1 MKDLLILFED
11 AVNIEAVDPIELI
24 CKCTRSPSLGLQ
36 GAERALLVPFI
47 VHLFPLLHPLLLFIL
62 VRLIEPLGS
71 EGPALIGKPLLGRG
85 R

>member
-11 AVNIEAVDPIELI
+11 TVNIEAVDPIELI

-36 GAERALLVPFI
+36 GAERALLVPLI
-47 VHLFPLLHPLLLFIL
+47 VHLLPLFHPLLLLLL

-71 EGPALIGKPLLGRG
+71 EGATLIGQPLLGR